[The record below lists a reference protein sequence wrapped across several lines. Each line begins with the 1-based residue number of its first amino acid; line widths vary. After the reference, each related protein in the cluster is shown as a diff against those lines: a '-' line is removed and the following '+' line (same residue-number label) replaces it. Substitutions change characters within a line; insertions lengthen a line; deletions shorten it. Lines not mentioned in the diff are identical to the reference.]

1 MSTPTKSNRP
11 DTVKQLR
18 HDLGS
23 VLGNLRAFEYLYF
36 AQPDSGRST
45 ENQEIFADLMTRL
58 DAIVARM
65 ERLESEPKA
74 LALSG
79 GAEAAR

>member
-1 MSTPTKSNRP
+1 MSTPTNP
-11 DTVKQLR
+11 IDPIPVKQLR

-36 AQPDSGRST
+36 AQSNSGSST

-58 DAIVARM
+58 DAIVVRM
-65 ERLESEPKA
+65 
-74 LALSG
+74 
-79 GAEAAR
+79 